1 MSFKSFF
8 SKLSLLFISIF
19 LFAVSTSFTSW
30 IVYLP
35 VLFLVHYVDLKFS
48 WLWGGIYGFLSYF
61 FYAFWLV
68 AFDLCFLEYVFSLG
82 ELMSCAI
89 YDNCAFH
96 RGFDFVADFVA
107 NMVPFRCDFA
117 LFRVDGC

>member
-1 MSFKSFF
+1 MSFKLFL

-19 LFAVSTSFTSW
+19 LFAISTSFTSW

-68 AFDLCFLEYVFSLG
+68 AFNIPASVGVFVFYFILFVKNIVFFRRISL
-82 ELMSCAI
+82 
-89 YDNCAFH
+89 
-96 RGFDFVADFVA
+96 
-107 NMVPFRCDFA
+107 
-117 LFRVDGC
+117 